1 MGFHRE
7 VTDYYSVE
15 MNSKWV
21 STMLKRV
28 STIMKSISTVL
39 RLLFKSFIAV
49 NPMPYR
55 IIEAFESREVES
67 GKVKKQKINES
78 R

>member
-49 NPMPYR
+49 NP
-55 IIEAFESREVES
+55 IIEAFETREVGKRES
-67 GKVKKQKINES
+67 QRTENQ
-78 R
+78 